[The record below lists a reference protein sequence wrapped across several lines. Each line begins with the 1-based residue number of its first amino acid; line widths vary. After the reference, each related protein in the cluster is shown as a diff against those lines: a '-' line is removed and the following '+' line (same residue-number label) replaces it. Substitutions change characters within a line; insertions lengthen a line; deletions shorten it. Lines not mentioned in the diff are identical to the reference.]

1 MLLLGV
7 VKFMAKKTSVP
18 SNRSMYLLHPC
29 PTMLVSSYRPGK
41 MNMLAIAWIMPVSVD
56 LCVFVLVIS
65 IGFILT
71 LTLSLVSA
79 VKESSTL
86 FLPFLTILLTKL
98 G

>member
-56 LCVFVLVIS
+56 PPLVAMSVRPTRFPHELIME
-65 IGFILT
+65 T
-71 LTLSLVSA
+71 RELV
-79 VKESSTL
+79 VNVPTFE
-86 FLPFLTILLTKL
+86 LTKKVL
-98 G
+98 